1 MPPPARQDNGPAPST
16 HSDTPVPE
24 AYALPAAEVLARTG
38 SREEGLSAAEAES
51 ALATYG
57 ENALPQSKPE
67 TSLQRLLRQFR
78 DPMIY
83 VLIAAAVFTAIL
95 GHVID
100 TIVIAAVV
108 LINALVG
115 FFQEGKAADALAGI
129 RNMLSLSSEA
139 RRDGSWRKVAA
150 EELVP
155 GDVVRLRAGDKVPAD
170 MRLLA
175 ESSLRVEESALTGE
189 SVPTDKSLPEV
200 AENAELGDRSSMVF
214 SGTVV
219 AAGSGTGVVT
229 ATGSGTEIGHIT
241 TMLAEVD
248 EVATPLTRSMAR
260 FSSVL
265 AVVAVGLAVLMSA
278 VSAVF
283 YGTPLEELLMSAIGF
298 AVATIPEG
306 LPAVMAITLA
316 LGVQKMA
323 GRNAITRRLNSVE
336 TLGSVTTICS
346 DKTGTLTRNEMTVRE
361 VLTPGARYRVTGT
374 GYAPDGEVLLVDAA
388 GTEVPGDLGEH
399 TDLRRIAK
407 VAAYTNDSE
416 VEEHE
421 GHWRLVGEPT
431 DGGLRTFALKT
442 GVTHRGD
449 RLAVVPFDSDYK
461 YMATLDGHDDREGR
475 VIHLKGAPDRLLD
488 RCDTQ
493 CLADSEVE
501 PLDRAYWEAEIDRL
515 GSTGMRVLAAAER
528 RVDPDRTTLDHA
540 DVDAGGFSFLGLYGI
555 IDPPRAE
562 AIEAVATVHRAGV
575 AVKMITGDHAST
587 AAAIAREIGL
597 SGDRTITGAELETAD
612 DAQLRQ
618 IVREYDVYARTSPEH
633 KLRLVRALQANGE
646 VVSMTGDG
654 VNDAPSLKQ
663 ADIGVAMGIKGTE
676 ATKDAADVVL
686 ADDNFATIGAAIK
699 MGRTIYDNLRKA
711 IVFMLPTNG
720 GQGLVIFVA
729 LLLGMTLPITPLQVL
744 WVNLITAVTLSLALS
759 FEPSEPNI
767 MQRAPRDPRTPL
779 LDAEAVIRII
789 YTSALIGGATILVFL
804 GAQNAGESL
813 EASRTIAVHTLVI
826 GQLFYLFASRFSQV
840 SSLRRELLTTNPVS
854 WLCVGIMLTFQLA
867 FAYLPFV
874 QVAFDTTAVPAS
886 WWLIPLGVGV
896 VIFFAVELD
905 KWLRRASRS
914 RRATRT

>member
-1 MPPPARQDNGPAPST
+1 MPPQDHAPSPTT
-16 HSDTPVPE
+16 HSDAPVT
-24 AYALPAAEVLARTG
+24 AAHSLPVAQVLARTG
-38 SREEGLSAAEAES
+38 SRAEGLSTTEAET
-51 ALATYG
+51 ALATHG
-57 ENALPQSKPE
+57 PNTLPQSKPE

-83 VLIAAAVFTAIL
+83 VLIAAAIFTAIL

-100 TIVIAAVV
+100 TIVITAVV

-129 RNMLSLSSEA
+129 REMLSPASEV
-139 RRDGSWRKVAA
+139 RRDDSWRKVDA

-155 GDVVRLRAGDKVPAD
+155 GDIVRLRAGDKVPAD
-170 MRLLA
+170 LRLL
-175 ESSLRVEESALTGE
+175 EGSSLQVEESALTGE
-189 SVPTDKSLPEV
+189 SVPADKSVPEV
-200 AENAELGDRSSMVF
+200 AAAAELGDRSSMVY

-219 AAGSGTGVVT
+219 AAGSGSGVVT
-229 ATGSGTEIGHIT
+229 ATGTDTEIGHIT
-241 TMLAEVD
+241 TMLAEVE

-265 AVVAVGLAVLMSA
+265 AVVAVVLAVLMTA
-278 VSAVF
+278 VSAGL

-361 VLTPGARYRVTGT
+361 VLTPSTRYRVTGT
-374 GYAPDGEVLLVDAA
+374 GYAPDGEVLVIDTADDEA
-388 GTEVPGDLGEH
+388 RGDLDKH
-399 TDLRRIAK
+399 PDLRRIAK
-407 VAAYTNDSE
+407 VAAYTNDSQ
-416 VEEHE
+416 VEEHQ
-421 GHWRLVGEPT
+421 GRWRLVGEPT

-442 GVTHRGD
+442 GVPSRGE
-449 RLAVVPFDSDYK
+449 RVAAVPFDSDYK
-461 YMATLDGHDDREGR
+461 YMATLDGHADRGGR

-493 CLADSEVE
+493 CLASEELE
-501 PLDRAYWEAEIDRL
+501 PLDREYWEAEIDRL
-515 GSTGMRVLAAAER
+515 GSAGMRVLAAAER
-528 RVDPDRTTLDHA
+528 RVDAAHTTLDRA

-562 AIEAVATVHRAGV
+562 AIDAVETMHQAGIE
-575 AVKMITGDHAST
+575 VKMITGDHAST

-597 SGDRTITGAELETAD
+597 SGDRAITGAELEAAD
-612 DAQLRQ
+612 DDQLRQ

-767 MQRAPRDPRTPL
+767 MQRTPRDPRAPL
-779 LDAEAVIRII
+779 LDAEAITRII

-840 SSLRRELLTTNPVS
+840 SSLRKELFSSNPVS
-854 WLCVGIMLTFQLA
+854 WLCVGLMLAFQLA

-886 WWLIPLGVGV
+886 WWLIPLSVGV

-905 KWLRRASRS
+905 KWLRRMARSRS
-914 RRATRT
+914 ARA